1 MGNGIQTQSTK
12 HCENLAMK
20 KFFSYDMR
28 SAKHLGGGQ
37 CPREEATWKGAS
49 GIGRRGKERQCTKN
63 GSPNEELLQT

>member
-28 SAKHLGGGQ
+28 SAKHLGGGSV
-37 CPREEATWKGAS
+37 PEKMPP
-49 GIGRRGKERQCTKN
+49 GRG
-63 GSPNEELLQT
+63 PVA